1 MYMSVLPTRV
11 CLVPSEIE
19 RSDLQLEFE
28 TVVNLHGSTG
38 NTHTHTRHLQTH
50 LSMYLISSPS
60 HSSLSNFVTTW
71 ELFLFGLF
79 VFLSWYKV
87 LVFSLVG
94 LELAGLELTK
104 ICWD

>member
-38 NTHTHTRHLQTH
+38 NTHTHVICKHWVCITAK
-50 LSMYLISSPS
+50 PS
-60 HSSLSNFVTTW
+60 FHVSD
-71 ELFLFGLF
+71 LFPVPQFPF
-79 VFLSWYKV
+79 
-87 LVFSLVG
+87 
-94 LELAGLELTK
+94 
-104 ICWD
+104 